1 MSIKEIYDCVI
12 NKIEKDHIKCINNM
26 DKPLFLISTAYPGV
40 WLEHVYDSIM
50 YAKLFNDNNIAVN
63 TINAFIDLQLED
75 GQYPYS
81 IKANNTVGYF
91 QIQECVSFA
100 RLAYMVYEMVL
111 DDALLLKIF
120 ESSKKWVAW
129 LYKNRMTL
137 NKGLVEMFVGY
148 DTGHDNSARLDG
160 MKYKGNYEINGVK
173 QNASVL
179 PDCDISP
186 ILAVDM
192 NSNLYATL
200 TAIVKMAN
208 KLDKKED
215 EIKYSKMRDEL
226 KCKLFKYCYDENDIF
241 FYDVDKYGNKRKY
254 LSSTIFHLFLEGVLD
269 KDKDKKLIEDLYNK
283 HISNENEFNTPYPF
297 PAMAINDPCWK
308 NHKMNNSWGY
318 YSQALIALRCSL
330 WMDEYSYSKEYDNLL
345 AKWVEGLVNNFEYNP
360 MSQELDP
367 ITGKASGAS
376 PWYSTAMLLF
386 IYAIKRL
393 KLL

>member
-1 MSIKEIYDCVI
+1 
-12 NKIEKDHIKCINNM
+12 
-26 DKPLFLISTAYPGV
+26 
-40 WLEHVYDSIM
+40 
-50 YAKLFNDNNIAVN
+50 
-63 TINAFIDLQLED
+63 
-75 GQYPYS
+75 
-81 IKANNTVGYF
+81 
-91 QIQECVSFA
+91 
-100 RLAYMVYEMVL
+100 
-111 DDALLLKIF
+111 
-120 ESSKKWVAW
+120 
-129 LYKNRMTL
+129 
-137 NKGLVEMFVGY
+137 
-148 DTGHDNSARLDG
+148 

-297 PAMAINDPCWK
+297 PAMAINDPCWE

-330 WMDEYSYSKEYDNLL
+330 WMDEYGYSKEYDNLL